1 MRYERNKPTWY
12 DDKESFE
19 QVSKT
24 ITEEI
29 DESSEDNIIIS
40 SEEFYR
46 IPGCKTPT
54 IENAITDLRAM
65 FSKYDVKVIMYVR
78 KPLNML
84 KSWYNQINKS
94 NMPIRRFADFF
105 YYMNI
110 FLLLPQQNAAFWRSC
125 FGADC
130 LLLEP
135 YHLRGT
141 EHINRFIE
149 LIGVSDT
156 LSLRP
161 SASKIN
167 PKRNEDTLESD
178 RISRIMLL
186 EKESERNKYLNSF
199 VFQNESTQKKLIEK
213 IDLINQEFSIFCKSE
228 NLSIPDASFK
238 MNDLLI
244 HEKRVNGN
252 DKVTPSPF
260 RKMLAVI
267 RDSELARIAKTIRRT
282 FQR

>member
-1 MRYERNKPTWY
+1 
-12 DDKESFE
+12 
-19 QVSKT
+19 
-24 ITEEI
+24 
-29 DESSEDNIIIS
+29 
-40 SEEFYR
+40 
-46 IPGCKTPT
+46 
-54 IENAITDLRAM
+54 
-65 FSKYDVKVIMYVR
+65 
-78 KPLNML
+78 
-84 KSWYNQINKS
+84 
-94 NMPIRRFADFF
+94 
-105 YYMNI
+105 
-110 FLLLPQQNAAFWRSC
+110 
-125 FGADC
+125 
-130 LLLEP
+130 
-135 YHLRGT
+135 
-141 EHINRFIE
+141 
-149 LIGVSDT
+149 
-156 LSLRP
+156 
-161 SASKIN
+161 
-167 PKRNEDTLESD
+167 
-178 RISRIMLL
+178 MLL